1 MMLNPS
7 PRIDHEVAEERRQ
20 QARLRAI
27 AERAEALALANADA
41 PDVIAQQLAA
51 DSELKFWK
59 GLGNGLA
66 LSFAFYAV
74 VFAAWWA
81 VS

>member
-1 MMLNPS
+1 MMLIIAPQ
-7 PRIDHEVAEERRQ
+7 IDQEAAEQRLQ

-27 AERAEALALANADA
+27 AERAEALALANAG
-41 PDVIAQQLAA
+41 AA
-51 DSELKFWK
+51 DVVNETLTGEDDLRFFK
-59 GLGNGLA
+59 GLGNGFV

>member
-1 MMLNPS
+1 MPVNAPQ
-7 PRIDHEVAEERRQ
+7 IDQEASEQRLQR
-20 QARLRAI
+20 ARLRAI

-41 PDVIAQQLAA
+41 HDVIAQELAA
-51 DSELKFWK
+51 DSDLKFWK

-66 LSFAFYAV
+66 LSFAFYAL